1 MPDTQP
7 TCRLDV
13 TMAPVRQEP
22 LTFDLVPG
30 LLIALM
36 TLSTLSHTVAAQSD
50 PDISSV
56 APDLVLPGLSP
67 GSAGPGKRV
76 KEVLPGYEK
85 TDLYHV
91 TWLPTDWKASG
102 RYPVIVEL
110 AGNGPYRNGFG
121 DISTGRPE
129 GSKLGYGISG
139 GREFIWICLPFVDD
153 SGKKITTRWWGQRP
167 GYDPQ
172 PTIRY
177 IKHAV
182 PEVCRRYGGDP
193 RRVVLAGFSRGAIAC
208 NYIGLYDDE
217 IARLWTAMIPY
228 SHYDGVFEK
237 WGYPLADRRSALK
250 RLTRLGPRPQF
261 ICHEQSSSASRSLQ
275 ATREYL
281 GGTGV
286 RGQFTFQ
293 ATGFRNHNDA
303 WTLRP
308 SAARK
313 ALRQWLRRVLQPPT
327 EEEQNTAPERP
338 TP

>member
-13 TMAPVRQEP
+13 TMAPVRQES
-22 LTFDLVPG
+22 LTFDLVPR

-36 TLSTLSHTVAAQSD
+36 TMSTLSHTVAAQSD

-56 APDLVLPGLSP
+56 APDLVLPSLSR
-67 GSAGPGKRV
+67 GSAGPGRRV

-85 TDLYHV
+85 TAVYHV
-91 TWLPTDWKASG
+91 TWLPTDWTPG
-102 RYPVIVEL
+102 DRFPVIVEL

-129 GSKLGYGISG
+129 GSKLGFGISG

-153 SGKKITTRWWGQRP
+153 TGKKITTRWWGKRP
-167 GYDPQ
+167 SYDPQ

-177 IKHAV
+177 IKQAV
-182 PEVCRRYGGDP
+182 PELCRRHGGDLD
-193 RRVVLAGFSRGAIAC
+193 RVVLAGFSRGAIAC

-217 IARLWTAMIPY
+217 IAKLWAAVIPY

-237 WGYPLADRRSALK
+237 WGYPQADRRSALTRLK
-250 RLTRLGPRPQF
+250 RLGHRPQF
-261 ICHEQSSSASRSLQ
+261 ICHETSGNAARSLE
-275 ATREYL
+275 ATRKYL

-313 ALRQWLRRVLQPPT
+313 TLRQWLRRVVLKP
-327 EEEQNTAPERP
+327 ASD
-338 TP
+338 